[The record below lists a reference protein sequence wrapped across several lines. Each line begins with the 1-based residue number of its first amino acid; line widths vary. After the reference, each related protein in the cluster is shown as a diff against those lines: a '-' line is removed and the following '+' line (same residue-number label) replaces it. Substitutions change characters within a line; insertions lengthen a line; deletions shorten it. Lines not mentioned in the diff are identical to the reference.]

1 MRTVRHL
8 FALFALLA
16 LVVPFNLA
24 QPAMAAGPTVTPGS
38 ASQEELISTRFR
50 SFGNTGGDEIYVGV
64 PNLGDPP
71 RAARTITWATGLNA
85 ITIVYDQN
93 APSLTAKVVNVNGTF
108 LLTNTNL
115 LADLA
120 TKGKTHTLADLNIMQ
135 ITVASRDLGTQTAPG
150 TSTALKNVV
159 LDGAPLGDFNGT
171 PNVLDW
177 KVTGAQLND
186 GFTLTGDIVLSG
198 SFSTSQENSKVE
210 IKAGYA
216 ATVGISASDTTICV
230 GEPTTISVNFAD
242 VINLYGYELKVNY
255 PTTGFTATGKFDN
268 TWFDAAG
275 TGASVVP
282 GWNGTPSDGVV
293 KFAASKVAADPV
305 SGSGIVA
312 TVTLTATTAGTYP
325 ITLSDV
331 LLGDRDGNQI
341 TATAAPTTVTVTV
354 CGFATV
360 TGKVNLQGRGTGLTG
375 TIPPTGGTVT
385 LLDAG
390 YGQRSTSFDATGNF
404 TITNVMVAPGG
415 TTYTISA
422 THNLY
427 LSNITTTLLM
437 PLANVTL
444 PTTRLKGGDAN
455 NSGKV
460 EVDDLSC
467 IGGSFGGS
475 PVVCGVNGSSDINA
489 DGVVNI
495 LDLVLPGGNFDL
507 IAPQPW

>member
-1 MRTVRHL
+1 RHL

-24 QPAMAAGPTVTPGS
+24 QPAMAAGPTVTPGVAGFTES
-38 ASQEELISTRFR
+38 LIGARARAFASPSQRELFL
-50 SFGNTGGDEIYVGV
+50 GV
-64 PNLGDPP
+64 PDLGNNTPQSRSERDL
-71 RAARTITWATGLNA
+71 TWAAGNNTF
-85 ITIVYDQN
+85 TFTYDSSG
-93 APSLTAKVVNVNGTF
+93 PSLTATVVNSTGTF
-108 LLTNTNL
+108 PLTVDAAAISNYLT
-115 LADLA
+115 AR
-120 TKGKTHTLADLNIMQ
+120 GKTHPLSDLNLLQLIVKNPTPTSPPPISTPAS
-135 ITVASRDLGTQTAPG
+135 ITFNS
-150 TSTALKNVV
+150 VV
-159 LDGAPLGDFNGT
+159 LDGTPLGNFGGVGFNEWT
-171 PNVLDW
+171 VS
-177 KVTGAQLND
+177 GAQLAD
-186 GFTLTGDIVLSG
+186 GFTITGVIALTAGP
-198 SFSTSQENSKVE
+198 TSAENPVVE
-210 IKAGYA
+210 INVGYA
-216 ATVGISASDTTICV
+216 APTVGISASDTTICV
-230 GEPTTISVNFAD
+230 GAPTTINVNFAN
-242 VINLYGYELKVNY
+242 VSNLYGYELKVNY

-275 TGASVVP
+275 TRVD
-282 GWNGTPSDGVV
+282 GWDGTPSGGVV